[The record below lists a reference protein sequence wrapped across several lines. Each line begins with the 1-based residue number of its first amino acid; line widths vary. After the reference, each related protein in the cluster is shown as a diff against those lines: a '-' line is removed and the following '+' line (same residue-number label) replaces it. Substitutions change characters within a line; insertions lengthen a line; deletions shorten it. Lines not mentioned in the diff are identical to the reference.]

1 MGLGKKKKQG
11 DNLPPPP
18 GLPSMPMPPPPGMPM
33 PPAPGLPM
41 PPAPGMPLPPMPAPA
56 VAAPLPAPAQP
67 LPPAV
72 AAPAPAPTP
81 VPAAA
86 PPVVAAPLPAIE
98 ALPPSA
104 SAAPVVTQEPE
115 SKSYSGL
122 YAKKSGKPLQQVYGH
137 IDRISQ
143 GEIGSLLDRY
153 SDRFGHE
160 LDRDIIVMRKDERDD
175 KIAEIRDSP
184 TVQLLN
190 EEEVE
195 EILSYIR
202 NLVNIGSES
211 KKKKSLRTA
220 CLVEVLYATGMRVS
234 ELITLRLSDLRLSRR
249 ILNVIG
255 KGNKQRIIPITS
267 RAHDI
272 IVKWMNYVPESS
284 EYLFPSYGVNG
295 HITRDSVNKL
305 LVDIS
310 LNTNIDRKRLTPH
323 KLRHAFATHIMN
335 RGADLRVVQELLGHS
350 SISTTEI
357 YTHILDTRL
366 VYLLKKSHPLS
377 KDGI

>member
-1 MGLGKKKKQG
+1 MNEKKFTNWDSYWLVNFEKLNIFFDYLYSIRGLSSNSINSYKDDFKSLCLYVWDKNWFIENIGLKKKLDYSKINSKENIKIELLINDFNHKIISEYLLELKKKGFKDSTINRRYSALNQYFSFEV
-11 DNLPPPP
+11 NESRLNEN
-18 GLPSMPMPPPPGMPM
+18 PMHR
-33 PPAPGLPM
+33 
-41 PPAPGMPLPPMPAPA
+41 
-56 VAAPLPAPAQP
+56 
-67 LPPAV
+67 
-72 AAPAPAPTP
+72 
-81 VPAAA
+81 
-86 PPVVAAPLPAIE
+86 IE
-98 ALPPSA
+98 
-104 SAAPVVTQEPE
+104 
-115 SKSYSGL
+115 
-122 YAKKSGKPLQQVYGH
+122 
-137 IDRISQ
+137 RIS
-143 GEIGSLLDRY
+143 SKRVLPDVL
-153 SDRFGHE
+153 S
-160 LDRDIIVMRKDERDD
+160 
-175 KIAEIRDSP
+175 
-184 TVQLLN
+184 

-195 EILSYIR
+195 EVLSYVR
-202 NLVNIGSES
+202 SLVNTGSES

-234 ELITLRLSDLRLSRR
+234 ELITLKLSDLRLNRR

-272 IVKWMNYVPESS
+272 IVKWLNYIPENTL
-284 EYLFPSYGVNG
+284 YLFPSYGING
-295 HITRDSVNKL
+295 HITRDTVNKL

-357 YTHILDTRL
+357 YTHVLDTRL
-366 VYLLKKSHPLS
+366 IDLLKKSHPLS

>member
-1 MGLGKKKKQG
+1 M
-11 DNLPPPP
+11 DR
-18 GLPSMPMPPPPGMPM
+18 
-33 PPAPGLPM
+33 
-41 PPAPGMPLPPMPAPA
+41 
-56 VAAPLPAPAQP
+56 
-67 LPPAV
+67 
-72 AAPAPAPTP
+72 
-81 VPAAA
+81 
-86 PPVVAAPLPAIE
+86 
-98 ALPPSA
+98 
-104 SAAPVVTQEPE
+104 
-115 SKSYSGL
+115 
-122 YAKKSGKPLQQVYGH
+122 
-137 IDRISQ
+137 IDRIS
-143 GEIGSLLDRY
+143 SKRVLPDVL
-153 SDRFGHE
+153 S
-160 LDRDIIVMRKDERDD
+160 
-175 KIAEIRDSP
+175 
-184 TVQLLN
+184 

-195 EILSYIR
+195 EILSYVR

-272 IVKWMNYVPESS
+272 IVKWMNYIPESS
-284 EYLFPSYGVNG
+284 VYLFPSYGING

-335 RGADLRVVQELLGHS
+335 RGADIRVVQELLGHS

-366 VYLLKKSHPLS
+366 VDLLKKSHPLS

>member
-1 MGLGKKKKQG
+1 MNDKKFTNWDSYWLVNFEKLNIFFDYLYSIRGLSSNSINSYKDDFKSLCLYVWDKNWFIENIGLKKKLDYSKINSKENIKIELLINDFNHKIISEYLLELKKKGFKESTINRRYSALNQYFSFEV
-11 DNLPPPP
+11 NESRLNEN
-18 GLPSMPMPPPPGMPM
+18 PMHR
-33 PPAPGLPM
+33 
-41 PPAPGMPLPPMPAPA
+41 
-56 VAAPLPAPAQP
+56 
-67 LPPAV
+67 
-72 AAPAPAPTP
+72 
-81 VPAAA
+81 
-86 PPVVAAPLPAIE
+86 IE
-98 ALPPSA
+98 
-104 SAAPVVTQEPE
+104 
-115 SKSYSGL
+115 
-122 YAKKSGKPLQQVYGH
+122 
-137 IDRISQ
+137 RIS
-143 GEIGSLLDRY
+143 SKRVLPDVL
-153 SDRFGHE
+153 S
-160 LDRDIIVMRKDERDD
+160 
-175 KIAEIRDSP
+175 
-184 TVQLLN
+184 

-195 EILSYIR
+195 EVLSYVR

-234 ELITLRLSDLRLSRR
+234 ELINLKLSDLRLNRR

-272 IVKWMNYVPESS
+272 IVKWLNYIPENSL
-284 EYLFPSYGVNG
+284 YLFPSYGING
-295 HITRDSVNKL
+295 HITRDTVNKL

-310 LNTNIDRKRLTPH
+310 INTNIDRKRLTPH

-357 YTHILDTRL
+357 YTHVLDTRL
-366 VYLLKKSHPLS
+366 IDLLKKSHPLS

>member
-1 MGLGKKKKQG
+1 LNDKKFTNWDSYWLVNFERLNIFFDYLYTIRGLSSNSINSYKDDFKSICLYVWDKNWFIENIGLKKKPDYSRITSKEEIKSELLIENFTHKIISEYLLELKKKDFKNSTISRRYSALNQFF
-11 DNLPPPP
+11 NFEVNESRLNEN
-18 GLPSMPMPPPPGMPM
+18 PM
-33 PPAPGLPM
+33 
-41 PPAPGMPLPPMPAPA
+41 
-56 VAAPLPAPAQP
+56 
-67 LPPAV
+67 
-72 AAPAPAPTP
+72 
-81 VPAAA
+81 
-86 PPVVAAPLPAIE
+86 
-98 ALPPSA
+98 
-104 SAAPVVTQEPE
+104 
-115 SKSYSGL
+115 
-122 YAKKSGKPLQQVYGH
+122 
-137 IDRISQ
+137 DRI
-143 GEIGSLLDRY
+143 
-153 SDRFGHE
+153 
-160 LDRDIIVMRKDERDD
+160 ERISSKRVLPDVL
-175 KIAEIRDSP
+175 S
-184 TVQLLN
+184 

-195 EILSYIR
+195 EILIYVR
-202 NLVNIGSES
+202 NSVNIGSES

-234 ELITLRLSDLRLSRR
+234 ELITLKLSDLRLSRR

-255 KGNKQRIIPITS
+255 KGSKQRIIPITS

-272 IVKWMNYVPESS
+272 IVKWMNYIPENSV
-284 EYLFPSYGVNG
+284 YLFPSYGING

-305 LVDIS
+305 LADIS

-366 VYLLKKSHPLS
+366 VDLLKKSHPLS

>member
-1 MGLGKKKKQG
+1 LNDKKYTNWNSYWLVNFERLNIFFDHLYTIRGLSSNSINSYKDDFKSVCLYVWDKNWFIENVGFKKKLNYSKINSKENINSVLLIENFTHKIISEYLLELKKKGFKESTINRRYSALNQFFSFEV
-11 DNLPPPP
+11 NELR
-18 GLPSMPMPPPPGMPM
+18 LQENPM
-33 PPAPGLPM
+33 
-41 PPAPGMPLPPMPAPA
+41 
-56 VAAPLPAPAQP
+56 
-67 LPPAV
+67 
-72 AAPAPAPTP
+72 
-81 VPAAA
+81 
-86 PPVVAAPLPAIE
+86 
-98 ALPPSA
+98 
-104 SAAPVVTQEPE
+104 
-115 SKSYSGL
+115 
-122 YAKKSGKPLQQVYGH
+122 
-137 IDRISQ
+137 DRI
-143 GEIGSLLDRY
+143 
-153 SDRFGHE
+153 
-160 LDRDIIVMRKDERDD
+160 ERVSSKRVLPDVL
-175 KIAEIRDSP
+175 S
-184 TVQLLN
+184 

-195 EILSYIR
+195 EILSYVR
-202 NLVNIGSES
+202 NSINIVSES
-211 KKKKSLRTA
+211 KKKKLLRTA

-234 ELITLRLSDLRLSRR
+234 ELITLKLSDLRLSRR

-272 IVKWMNYVPESS
+272 IVKWMNYIPESS
-284 EYLFPSYGVNG
+284 EYLFPSYGING

-305 LVDIS
+305 LIDIS

-366 VYLLKKSHPLS
+366 VDLLKKSHPLS

>member
-1 MGLGKKKKQG
+1 MKFTNWNSYWLVNYERLNIFFDYLYTIRGLSSNSINSYREDFKSVCLYVWDKNWFIENVGSKKKLEYSKI
-11 DNLPPPP
+11 NSKENINSEL
-18 GLPSMPMPPPPGMPM
+18 L
-33 PPAPGLPM
+33 
-41 PPAPGMPLPPMPAPA
+41 
-56 VAAPLPAPAQP
+56 
-67 LPPAV
+67 
-72 AAPAPAPTP
+72 
-81 VPAAA
+81 
-86 PPVVAAPLPAIE
+86 IE
-98 ALPPSA
+98 NFTHKIISEYLL
-104 SAAPVVTQEPE
+104 ELKKKGFKE
-115 SKSYSGL
+115 ST
-122 YAKKSGKPLQQVYGH
+122 
-137 IDRISQ
+137 INR
-143 GEIGSLLDRY
+143 RY
-153 SDRFGHE
+153 SALNQFFSFEVNESRLKE
-160 LDRDIIVMRKDERDD
+160 NPMNRIERVSSKRVLPDVL
-175 KIAEIRDSP
+175 S
-184 TVQLLN
+184 

-195 EILSYIR
+195 KILNYVR
-202 NLVNIGSES
+202 NSVSIGSES
-211 KKKKSLRTA
+211 KKKKSLRRA

-234 ELITLRLSDLRLSRR
+234 ELITLKLSDLRLSRR

-272 IVKWMNYVPESS
+272 IVKWMNYIPESS
-284 EYLFPSYGVNG
+284 VYLFPSYGING

-366 VYLLKKSHPLS
+366 VDLLKKSHPLS

>member
-1 MGLGKKKKQG
+1 LNDKKFTNWDSYWLVNFERLNIFFDYLYTIKGLSSNSINSYREDFKSVCLYVWDKNWFIENVGFKKKLDYSKI
-11 DNLPPPP
+11 NLKENINNELLIENFTYKIISEYLLELKKK
-18 GLPSMPMPPPPGMPM
+18 GFKESTINRRYSALNQFFRFEVNESRLQENPM
-33 PPAPGLPM
+33 
-41 PPAPGMPLPPMPAPA
+41 
-56 VAAPLPAPAQP
+56 
-67 LPPAV
+67 
-72 AAPAPAPTP
+72 
-81 VPAAA
+81 
-86 PPVVAAPLPAIE
+86 
-98 ALPPSA
+98 
-104 SAAPVVTQEPE
+104 
-115 SKSYSGL
+115 
-122 YAKKSGKPLQQVYGH
+122 
-137 IDRISQ
+137 DRI
-143 GEIGSLLDRY
+143 
-153 SDRFGHE
+153 
-160 LDRDIIVMRKDERDD
+160 ERVSSKRVLPDVL
-175 KIAEIRDSP
+175 S
-184 TVQLLN
+184 

-195 EILSYIR
+195 KILSYVR

-234 ELITLRLSDLRLSRR
+234 ELITLKLSDLRLSRR

-255 KGNKQRIIPITS
+255 KGNKQRIIPITL

-272 IVKWMNYVPESS
+272 IVKWMNYIPDNSV
-284 EYLFPSYGVNG
+284 YLFPSYGING

-366 VYLLKKSHPLS
+366 VDLLKKSHPLS

>member
-1 MGLGKKKKQG
+1 MILLVEDQYLSRSFDYLYTIRGLSSNSINSYKDDFKSVCLYVWDKNWFIENIGFKKKLDYSKINSKESIKSELLIENFTHEIISEYLLELKKKGFKESTINRRYSALNQFFIFEV
-11 DNLPPPP
+11 NESRLEEN
-18 GLPSMPMPPPPGMPM
+18 PM
-33 PPAPGLPM
+33 
-41 PPAPGMPLPPMPAPA
+41 
-56 VAAPLPAPAQP
+56 
-67 LPPAV
+67 
-72 AAPAPAPTP
+72 
-81 VPAAA
+81 
-86 PPVVAAPLPAIE
+86 
-98 ALPPSA
+98 
-104 SAAPVVTQEPE
+104 
-115 SKSYSGL
+115 
-122 YAKKSGKPLQQVYGH
+122 
-137 IDRISQ
+137 DRI
-143 GEIGSLLDRY
+143 
-153 SDRFGHE
+153 
-160 LDRDIIVMRKDERDD
+160 ERISSKRVLPDVL
-175 KIAEIRDSP
+175 S
-184 TVQLLN
+184 

-195 EILSYIR
+195 EILSYVR
-202 NLVNIGSES
+202 NSVNIGSKS

-234 ELITLRLSDLRLSRR
+234 ELTTLKLSDLRLSRR

-272 IVKWMNYVPESS
+272 IVKWMKYIPESS
-284 EYLFPSYGVNG
+284 VYLFPSYGING

-305 LVDIS
+305 LIDIS

-366 VYLLKKSHPLS
+366 VDLLKKSHPLS

>member
-1 MGLGKKKKQG
+1 MNDKKFTNWDSYWLVNFERLNIFFDYLYTIRGLSSNSINSYKDDFKSICLYVWDKNWFIENIGLKKKPDYSRITSKEEIKSELLIENFTHKIISEYLLELKKKDFKNSTISRRYSALNQFF
-11 DNLPPPP
+11 NFEVNESRLNEN
-18 GLPSMPMPPPPGMPM
+18 PM
-33 PPAPGLPM
+33 
-41 PPAPGMPLPPMPAPA
+41 
-56 VAAPLPAPAQP
+56 
-67 LPPAV
+67 
-72 AAPAPAPTP
+72 
-81 VPAAA
+81 
-86 PPVVAAPLPAIE
+86 
-98 ALPPSA
+98 
-104 SAAPVVTQEPE
+104 
-115 SKSYSGL
+115 
-122 YAKKSGKPLQQVYGH
+122 
-137 IDRISQ
+137 DRI
-143 GEIGSLLDRY
+143 
-153 SDRFGHE
+153 
-160 LDRDIIVMRKDERDD
+160 ERISSKRVLPDVL
-175 KIAEIRDSP
+175 S
-184 TVQLLN
+184 

-195 EILSYIR
+195 EILIYVR
-202 NLVNIGSES
+202 NSVNIGSES

-234 ELITLRLSDLRLSRR
+234 ELITLKLSDLRLSRR

-255 KGNKQRIIPITS
+255 KGSKQRIIPITS

-272 IVKWMNYVPESS
+272 IVKWMNYIPENSI
-284 EYLFPSYGVNG
+284 YLFPSYGING

-366 VYLLKKSHPLS
+366 VDLLKKSHPLS

>member
-1 MGLGKKKKQG
+1 LYVWDKNWFIENIGLKKKPDYSRIASKEEIKSELLIENFTHKIISEYLLELKKKDFKNSTISRRYSALNQFF
-11 DNLPPPP
+11 NFEVNESRLNEN
-18 GLPSMPMPPPPGMPM
+18 PM
-33 PPAPGLPM
+33 
-41 PPAPGMPLPPMPAPA
+41 
-56 VAAPLPAPAQP
+56 
-67 LPPAV
+67 
-72 AAPAPAPTP
+72 
-81 VPAAA
+81 
-86 PPVVAAPLPAIE
+86 
-98 ALPPSA
+98 
-104 SAAPVVTQEPE
+104 
-115 SKSYSGL
+115 
-122 YAKKSGKPLQQVYGH
+122 
-137 IDRISQ
+137 DRI
-143 GEIGSLLDRY
+143 
-153 SDRFGHE
+153 
-160 LDRDIIVMRKDERDD
+160 ERISSKRVLPDVL
-175 KIAEIRDSP
+175 S
-184 TVQLLN
+184 

-195 EILSYIR
+195 EILIYVR
-202 NLVNIGSES
+202 NSVNIGSES

-234 ELITLRLSDLRLSRR
+234 ELITLKLSDLRLSRR

-255 KGNKQRIIPITS
+255 KGSKQRIIPITS

-272 IVKWMNYVPESS
+272 IVKWMNYIPENSV
-284 EYLFPSYGVNG
+284 YLFPSYGING

-305 LVDIS
+305 LADIS

-366 VYLLKKSHPLS
+366 VDLLKKSHPLS

>member
-1 MGLGKKKKQG
+1 M
-11 DNLPPPP
+11 
-18 GLPSMPMPPPPGMPM
+18 
-33 PPAPGLPM
+33 
-41 PPAPGMPLPPMPAPA
+41 
-56 VAAPLPAPAQP
+56 
-67 LPPAV
+67 
-72 AAPAPAPTP
+72 
-81 VPAAA
+81 
-86 PPVVAAPLPAIE
+86 
-98 ALPPSA
+98 
-104 SAAPVVTQEPE
+104 
-115 SKSYSGL
+115 
-122 YAKKSGKPLQQVYGH
+122 
-137 IDRISQ
+137 
-143 GEIGSLLDRY
+143 
-153 SDRFGHE
+153 
-160 LDRDIIVMRKDERDD
+160 
-175 KIAEIRDSP
+175 
-184 TVQLLN
+184 
-190 EEEVE
+190 
-195 EILSYIR
+195 R

-234 ELITLRLSDLRLSRR
+234 ELITLKLSDLRLNRR

-272 IVKWMNYVPESS
+272 IVKWLNYIPENSL
-284 EYLFPSYGVNG
+284 YLFPSYGIKG
-295 HITRDSVNKL
+295 HITRDTVNKL

-357 YTHILDTRL
+357 YTHVLDTRL
-366 VYLLKKSHPLS
+366 IDLLKKSHPLS

>member
-1 MGLGKKKKQG
+1 MNYKKFTNWDSYWLVNFERLNIFFDYLYTMRGLSSNSINSYKDDFKSVCLYVWDKNWFIENIGFKKKLDYSKINSKESIKSELLIENFTHEIISEYLLELKKKGFKESTINRRYSALNQFFIFEV
-11 DNLPPPP
+11 NESRLEEN
-18 GLPSMPMPPPPGMPM
+18 PM
-33 PPAPGLPM
+33 
-41 PPAPGMPLPPMPAPA
+41 
-56 VAAPLPAPAQP
+56 
-67 LPPAV
+67 
-72 AAPAPAPTP
+72 
-81 VPAAA
+81 
-86 PPVVAAPLPAIE
+86 
-98 ALPPSA
+98 
-104 SAAPVVTQEPE
+104 
-115 SKSYSGL
+115 
-122 YAKKSGKPLQQVYGH
+122 
-137 IDRISQ
+137 DRI
-143 GEIGSLLDRY
+143 
-153 SDRFGHE
+153 
-160 LDRDIIVMRKDERDD
+160 ERISSKRVLPDVL
-175 KIAEIRDSP
+175 S
-184 TVQLLN
+184 

-195 EILSYIR
+195 EILIYVR
-202 NLVNIGSES
+202 NSVNIGSES

-234 ELITLRLSDLRLSRR
+234 ELITLKLSDLRLSRR

-255 KGNKQRIIPITS
+255 KGSKQRIIPITS

-272 IVKWMNYVPESS
+272 IVKWMNYIPENSV
-284 EYLFPSYGVNG
+284 YLFPSYGING

-305 LVDIS
+305 LIDIS

-366 VYLLKKSHPLS
+366 VDLLKKSHPLS

>member
-1 MGLGKKKKQG
+1 MNDKKFTNWDRYWLVNFERLNIFFDYLYSIKGLSNNSISSYKDDFKSICLYVWDKDWFIENIGFKKKLDYSKINSKENINDELFIENYTHKIISEYFLELKKKGFKESTISRRYSSLNQFFSFEV
-11 DNLPPPP
+11 NESRLKEN
-18 GLPSMPMPPPPGMPM
+18 PM
-33 PPAPGLPM
+33 
-41 PPAPGMPLPPMPAPA
+41 
-56 VAAPLPAPAQP
+56 
-67 LPPAV
+67 
-72 AAPAPAPTP
+72 
-81 VPAAA
+81 
-86 PPVVAAPLPAIE
+86 
-98 ALPPSA
+98 
-104 SAAPVVTQEPE
+104 
-115 SKSYSGL
+115 
-122 YAKKSGKPLQQVYGH
+122 
-137 IDRISQ
+137 DRI
-143 GEIGSLLDRY
+143 
-153 SDRFGHE
+153 
-160 LDRDIIVMRKDERDD
+160 ERISSKRVLPDVL
-175 KIAEIRDSP
+175 S
-184 TVQLLN
+184 

-195 EILSYIR
+195 EILNYIR
-202 NLVNIGSES
+202 NSFDTGSES

-234 ELITLRLSDLRLSRR
+234 ELTKLKLADLRLSRR

-272 IVKWMNYVPESS
+272 IVKWMNYIPENSV
-284 EYLFPSYGVNG
+284 YLFPSYGING

-310 LNTNIDRKRLTPH
+310 LCTNIDRKRLTPH

-366 VYLLKKSHPLS
+366 VDLLKKSHPLS
-377 KDGI
+377 KNGI

>member
-1 MGLGKKKKQG
+1 MNDKKFTNWDSYWLVNFERLNIFFDYLYTIRGLSSNSINSYKDDFKSICLYVWDKNWFIENIGLKKKPDYSRITSKEEIKSELLIENFNHKIISEYLLELKKKDFKNSTISRRYSALNQFF
-11 DNLPPPP
+11 NFEVNESRLNEN
-18 GLPSMPMPPPPGMPM
+18 PM
-33 PPAPGLPM
+33 
-41 PPAPGMPLPPMPAPA
+41 
-56 VAAPLPAPAQP
+56 
-67 LPPAV
+67 
-72 AAPAPAPTP
+72 
-81 VPAAA
+81 
-86 PPVVAAPLPAIE
+86 
-98 ALPPSA
+98 
-104 SAAPVVTQEPE
+104 
-115 SKSYSGL
+115 
-122 YAKKSGKPLQQVYGH
+122 
-137 IDRISQ
+137 DRI
-143 GEIGSLLDRY
+143 
-153 SDRFGHE
+153 
-160 LDRDIIVMRKDERDD
+160 ERISSKRVLPDVL
-175 KIAEIRDSP
+175 S
-184 TVQLLN
+184 

-195 EILSYIR
+195 EILIYVR
-202 NLVNIGSES
+202 NSVNIGSES

-234 ELITLRLSDLRLSRR
+234 ELITLKLSDLRLSRR

-255 KGNKQRIIPITS
+255 KGSKQRIIPITS

-272 IVKWMNYVPESS
+272 IVKWMNYIPENSV
-284 EYLFPSYGVNG
+284 YLFPSYGING

-305 LVDIS
+305 LADIS

-366 VYLLKKSHPLS
+366 VDLLKKSHPLS

>member
-1 MGLGKKKKQG
+1 LNDKKFTNWDSYWLVNFERLNIFFDYLYTIRGLSSNSINSYKDDFKSICLYVWDKNWFIENIGLKKKPDYSRITSKEEIKSELLIENFTHKIISEYLLELKKKDFKNSTISRRYSALNQFF
-11 DNLPPPP
+11 NFEVNESRLNEN
-18 GLPSMPMPPPPGMPM
+18 PM
-33 PPAPGLPM
+33 
-41 PPAPGMPLPPMPAPA
+41 
-56 VAAPLPAPAQP
+56 
-67 LPPAV
+67 
-72 AAPAPAPTP
+72 
-81 VPAAA
+81 
-86 PPVVAAPLPAIE
+86 
-98 ALPPSA
+98 
-104 SAAPVVTQEPE
+104 
-115 SKSYSGL
+115 
-122 YAKKSGKPLQQVYGH
+122 
-137 IDRISQ
+137 DRI
-143 GEIGSLLDRY
+143 
-153 SDRFGHE
+153 
-160 LDRDIIVMRKDERDD
+160 ERISSKRVLPDVL
-175 KIAEIRDSP
+175 S
-184 TVQLLN
+184 

-195 EILSYIR
+195 EILIYVR
-202 NLVNIGSES
+202 NSVNIGSES

-234 ELITLRLSDLRLSRR
+234 ELITLKLSDLRLSRR

-255 KGNKQRIIPITS
+255 KGSKQRIIPITS

-272 IVKWMNYVPESS
+272 IVKWMNYIPENSI
-284 EYLFPSYGVNG
+284 YLFPSYGING

-305 LVDIS
+305 LADIS

-366 VYLLKKSHPLS
+366 VDLLKKSHPLS

>member
-1 MGLGKKKKQG
+1 MNYKKFTNWDSYWLVNFERLNIFFDYLYTIRGLSSNSINSYKDDFKSVCLYVWDKNWFIENIGFKKKLDYSKINSKESIKSELLIENFTHEIISEYLLELKKKGFKESTINRRYSALNQFFIFEV
-11 DNLPPPP
+11 NESRLEEN
-18 GLPSMPMPPPPGMPM
+18 PM
-33 PPAPGLPM
+33 
-41 PPAPGMPLPPMPAPA
+41 
-56 VAAPLPAPAQP
+56 
-67 LPPAV
+67 
-72 AAPAPAPTP
+72 
-81 VPAAA
+81 
-86 PPVVAAPLPAIE
+86 
-98 ALPPSA
+98 
-104 SAAPVVTQEPE
+104 
-115 SKSYSGL
+115 
-122 YAKKSGKPLQQVYGH
+122 
-137 IDRISQ
+137 DRI
-143 GEIGSLLDRY
+143 
-153 SDRFGHE
+153 
-160 LDRDIIVMRKDERDD
+160 ERISSKRVLPDVL
-175 KIAEIRDSP
+175 S
-184 TVQLLN
+184 

-195 EILSYIR
+195 EILSYVR
-202 NLVNIGSES
+202 NSVNIGSKS

-234 ELITLRLSDLRLSRR
+234 ELTTLKLSDLRLSRR

-272 IVKWMNYVPESS
+272 IVKWMKYIPESS
-284 EYLFPSYGVNG
+284 VYLFPSYGING

-305 LVDIS
+305 LIDIS

-366 VYLLKKSHPLS
+366 VDLLKKSHPLS

>member
-1 MGLGKKKKQG
+1 MNDKKFTNWDSYWLVNFERLNIFFDYLYTNRGLSSNSINSYKDDFKSICLYVWDKNWFIENIGLKKKPDYSRITSKEEIKSELLIENFTHKIISEYLLELKKKDFKNSTISRRYSALNQFF
-11 DNLPPPP
+11 NFEVNESRLNEN
-18 GLPSMPMPPPPGMPM
+18 PM
-33 PPAPGLPM
+33 
-41 PPAPGMPLPPMPAPA
+41 
-56 VAAPLPAPAQP
+56 
-67 LPPAV
+67 
-72 AAPAPAPTP
+72 
-81 VPAAA
+81 
-86 PPVVAAPLPAIE
+86 
-98 ALPPSA
+98 
-104 SAAPVVTQEPE
+104 
-115 SKSYSGL
+115 
-122 YAKKSGKPLQQVYGH
+122 
-137 IDRISQ
+137 DRI
-143 GEIGSLLDRY
+143 
-153 SDRFGHE
+153 
-160 LDRDIIVMRKDERDD
+160 ERISSKRVLPDVL
-175 KIAEIRDSP
+175 S
-184 TVQLLN
+184 

-195 EILSYIR
+195 EILIYVR
-202 NLVNIGSES
+202 NSVNIGSES

-234 ELITLRLSDLRLSRR
+234 ELITLKLSDLRLSRR

-255 KGNKQRIIPITS
+255 KGSKQRIIPITS

-272 IVKWMNYVPESS
+272 IVKWMNYIPENSI
-284 EYLFPSYGVNG
+284 YLFPSYGING

-305 LVDIS
+305 LADIS

-366 VYLLKKSHPLS
+366 VDLLKKSHPLS

>member
-1 MGLGKKKKQG
+1 LNDKKFTNWDSYWLVNFERLNIFFDYLYSIRGLSSNSINSYKDDFKSLCLYVWDKNWFIENIGLKKKLDYSKINSKENIKIELLINDFNHKIISEYLLELKKKGFKESTINRRYSALNQYFSFEV
-11 DNLPPPP
+11 NESRLNEN
-18 GLPSMPMPPPPGMPM
+18 PMHR
-33 PPAPGLPM
+33 
-41 PPAPGMPLPPMPAPA
+41 
-56 VAAPLPAPAQP
+56 
-67 LPPAV
+67 
-72 AAPAPAPTP
+72 
-81 VPAAA
+81 
-86 PPVVAAPLPAIE
+86 IE
-98 ALPPSA
+98 
-104 SAAPVVTQEPE
+104 
-115 SKSYSGL
+115 
-122 YAKKSGKPLQQVYGH
+122 
-137 IDRISQ
+137 RIS
-143 GEIGSLLDRY
+143 SKRVLPDVL
-153 SDRFGHE
+153 S
-160 LDRDIIVMRKDERDD
+160 
-175 KIAEIRDSP
+175 
-184 TVQLLN
+184 

-195 EILSYIR
+195 EILSYVR

-234 ELITLRLSDLRLSRR
+234 ELITLKLSDLRLNRR

-272 IVKWMNYVPESS
+272 IVKWLNYIPENSL
-284 EYLFPSYGVNG
+284 YLFPSYGING
-295 HITRDSVNKL
+295 HITRDTVNKL

-357 YTHILDTRL
+357 YTHVLDTRL
-366 VYLLKKSHPLS
+366 IDLLKKSHPLS

>member
-1 MGLGKKKKQG
+1 MNDKKFTNWDSYWLVNFERLNIFFDYLYTIKGLSSNSINSYREDFKSVCLYVWDKNWFIENVGFKKKLDYSKI
-11 DNLPPPP
+11 NLKENINNELLIENFTYKIISEYLLELKKK
-18 GLPSMPMPPPPGMPM
+18 GFKESTINRRYSALNQFFRFEVNESRLQENPM
-33 PPAPGLPM
+33 
-41 PPAPGMPLPPMPAPA
+41 
-56 VAAPLPAPAQP
+56 
-67 LPPAV
+67 
-72 AAPAPAPTP
+72 
-81 VPAAA
+81 
-86 PPVVAAPLPAIE
+86 
-98 ALPPSA
+98 
-104 SAAPVVTQEPE
+104 
-115 SKSYSGL
+115 
-122 YAKKSGKPLQQVYGH
+122 
-137 IDRISQ
+137 DRI
-143 GEIGSLLDRY
+143 
-153 SDRFGHE
+153 
-160 LDRDIIVMRKDERDD
+160 ERVSSKRVLPDVL
-175 KIAEIRDSP
+175 S
-184 TVQLLN
+184 

-195 EILSYIR
+195 KILSYVR
-202 NLVNIGSES
+202 NSVNIGSES

-234 ELITLRLSDLRLSRR
+234 ELITLKLSDLRLSRR

-255 KGNKQRIIPITS
+255 KGNKQRIIPITL

-272 IVKWMNYVPESS
+272 IVKWMNYIPDNSV
-284 EYLFPSYGVNG
+284 YLFPSYGING

-357 YTHILDTRL
+357 YTHVLDTRL
-366 VYLLKKSHPLS
+366 IDLLKKSHPLS

>member
-1 MGLGKKKKQG
+1 MNDKKFTNWDSYWSVNFERLNIFFDYLYTIKGLSSNSINSYREDFKSVCLYVWDKNWFIENVGFKKKLDYSKI
-11 DNLPPPP
+11 NLKENINSELLIENFTYKIISEYLLELKKK
-18 GLPSMPMPPPPGMPM
+18 GFKESTINRRYSALNQFFRFEVNESRLQENPM
-33 PPAPGLPM
+33 
-41 PPAPGMPLPPMPAPA
+41 
-56 VAAPLPAPAQP
+56 
-67 LPPAV
+67 
-72 AAPAPAPTP
+72 
-81 VPAAA
+81 
-86 PPVVAAPLPAIE
+86 
-98 ALPPSA
+98 
-104 SAAPVVTQEPE
+104 
-115 SKSYSGL
+115 
-122 YAKKSGKPLQQVYGH
+122 
-137 IDRISQ
+137 DRI
-143 GEIGSLLDRY
+143 
-153 SDRFGHE
+153 
-160 LDRDIIVMRKDERDD
+160 ERVSSKRVLPDVL
-175 KIAEIRDSP
+175 S
-184 TVQLLN
+184 

-195 EILSYIR
+195 KILSYVR
-202 NLVNIGSES
+202 NSVNIGSES

-234 ELITLRLSDLRLSRR
+234 ELITLKLSDLRLSRR

-272 IVKWMNYVPESS
+272 IVKWMNYIPENSV
-284 EYLFPSYGVNG
+284 YLYPSYGING

-357 YTHILDTRL
+357 YTHVLDTRL
-366 VYLLKKSHPLS
+366 IDLLKKSHPLS

>member
-1 MGLGKKKKQG
+1 MNDKKFTNWDSYWLVNFERLNIFFDYLYTIRGLSSNSINSYKDDFKSICLYVWDKNWFIENIGLKKKPDYSRITSKEEIKSELLIENFTHKIISEYLLELKKKDFKNSTISRRYSALNQFF
-11 DNLPPPP
+11 NFEVNESRLNEN
-18 GLPSMPMPPPPGMPM
+18 PM
-33 PPAPGLPM
+33 
-41 PPAPGMPLPPMPAPA
+41 
-56 VAAPLPAPAQP
+56 
-67 LPPAV
+67 
-72 AAPAPAPTP
+72 
-81 VPAAA
+81 
-86 PPVVAAPLPAIE
+86 
-98 ALPPSA
+98 
-104 SAAPVVTQEPE
+104 
-115 SKSYSGL
+115 
-122 YAKKSGKPLQQVYGH
+122 
-137 IDRISQ
+137 DRI
-143 GEIGSLLDRY
+143 
-153 SDRFGHE
+153 
-160 LDRDIIVMRKDERDD
+160 ERISSKRVLPDVL
-175 KIAEIRDSP
+175 S
-184 TVQLLN
+184 

-195 EILSYIR
+195 EVLIYVR
-202 NLVNIGSES
+202 NSVNIGSES

-234 ELITLRLSDLRLSRR
+234 ELITLKLSDLRLSRR

-255 KGNKQRIIPITS
+255 KGSKQRIIPITS

-272 IVKWMNYVPESS
+272 IVKWMNYIPENSV
-284 EYLFPSYGVNG
+284 YLFPSYGING

-305 LVDIS
+305 LADIS

-366 VYLLKKSHPLS
+366 VDLLKKSHPLS